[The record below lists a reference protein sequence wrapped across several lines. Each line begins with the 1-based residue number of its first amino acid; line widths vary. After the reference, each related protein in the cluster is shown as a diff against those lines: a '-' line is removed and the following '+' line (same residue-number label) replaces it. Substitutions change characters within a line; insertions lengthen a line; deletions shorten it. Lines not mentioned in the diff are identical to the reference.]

1 MGLFFRYNKIWGHKN
16 PTYLDNREEGHYLQ
30 EDHMAQNKKRIRRE
44 IMLHGERVWITADTE
59 QEYANRL
66 LRLSGM
72 VPSGSRHSFH
82 DYAYYWFQTFA
93 EPNVARVTAIAY
105 KRQLDNRIDPVLGPM
120 NIEDI
125 RPAHIQGVFN
135 DMPPESKQDTKNKV
149 KNVLNQIFKMAV
161 EDELILRNPMLSSSL
176 KIKGPDAT
184 TTEPYSVEDMR
195 YFASHLMDIVN
206 PMDRAWMALSIS
218 LPLRSEEVLGLRWM
232 DVDNDPC
239 LIHVRSTIT
248 HPTRNEAVFTPYT
261 KTAPSRRELVPPK
274 QIFSYLPDRG
284 RDEDFVIGGAV
295 PVTYTRLRKMRERI
309 ARQIGYDGS
318 ITPRRFR
325 TTVATDISD
334 CTHDLKLVQKTLG
347 HATPQMTLKHYDK
360 GRSTSADAS
369 NAIAACYGLF

>member
-1 MGLFFRYNKIWGHKN
+1 
-16 PTYLDNREEGHYLQ
+16 
-30 EDHMAQNKKRIRRE
+30 
-44 IMLHGERVWITADTE
+44 
-59 QEYANRL
+59 
-66 LRLSGM
+66 
-72 VPSGSRHSFH
+72 
-82 DYAYYWFQTFA
+82 
-93 EPNVARVTAIAY
+93 
-105 KRQLDNRIDPVLGPM
+105 M

-176 KIKGPDAT
+176 KIKGADAT
-184 TTEPYSVEDMR
+184 VTEPYSVEDMR
-195 YFASHLMDIVN
+195 YFASHLMDIIS
-206 PMDRAWMALSIS
+206 PMDRAWMALSIC

-232 DVDNDPC
+232 DVDDDPC

-248 HPTRNEAVFTPYT
+248 HPTRNDAVFTSYT
-261 KTAPSRRELVPPK
+261 KTASSRRELVPPK
-274 QIFSYLPDRG
+274 QIFSYLPDRS
-284 RDEDFVIGGAV
+284 RDEDFVIGGAI

-369 NAIAACYGLF
+369 DAIAACYGLF